1 MNKRKRWVAPVVAI
15 LVIAV
20 LIFALVRFVENRERR
35 AALASL
41 EKYETHTV
49 SLSDIVLKVQGSGPV
64 EAADT
69 TSVTAPQKGKV
80 ISVQAENGDRVK
92 SGDILVE
99 IELPDLEKEI
109 ASLRSELNSADL
121 NIRRL
126 TALTD
131 SRNLTSPVGGLIKAV
146 NVVRDDL
153 VDAVINEHGS
163 LILISVD
170 EKMLIRLAPSPS
182 GAGTVNPPAVVLALG
197 QSVEIEFG
205 EESTTGRVRE
215 ITTAGE
221 IIIEFADD
229 DFEIATEAIVRNQEG
244 VEAGR
249 GKTEINHP
257 FPVLALGGTVRSV
270 SVEVGDSIDAGDT
283 LLRLQENV
291 LTPDYVQALETRD
304 QLISDLNEKMALSE
318 RMTITAPT
326 YGIVSGLQLQ
336 ANDKI
341 TEDQTLCSL
350 IDDRKIELTMELD
363 ELDVPLIELG
373 QTASVT
379 LDALPG
385 KTYTAKV
392 TRISA
397 SSTYSGGVA
406 SYPVTVLFDDPIDV
420 LAGMSANASITI
432 VASSQV
438 PVIPLNA
445 MQTID
450 NRKYVLLAT
459 GLNADGT
466 LKENDVWR
474 DSLTEVTVGR
484 STNEGAEIISGVKA
498 GDKIAIAIQTSN
510 QPDFGFGG
518 GGGDGR
524 DQFTNVPNNQRPSTS
539 GR

>member
-1 MNKRKRWVAPVVAI
+1 MNKRKRWIAPVVTILIIAI
-15 LVIAV
+15 LALV
-20 LIFALVRFVENRERR
+20 LVRFVENRERR
-35 AALASL
+35 AAMASL
-41 EKYETHTV
+41 KKYETQTV
-49 SLSDIVLKVQGSGPV
+49 SLSDFVLKVQGSGPV
-64 EAADT
+64 EAADN
-69 TSVTAPQKGKV
+69 
-80 ISVQAENGDRVK
+80 ISVNVPQTGNVVAMQAENGDRVK
-92 SGDILVE
+92 SGDILAE

-131 SRNLTSPVGGLIKAV
+131 SRNLTSPVGGLIKTV
-146 NVVRDDL
+146 NVARDDL
-153 VDAVINEHGS
+153 VDAIINEHGS

-170 EKMLIRLAPSPS
+170 EKMLVRLAPSS
-182 GAGTVNPPAVVLALG
+182 SGTGAGNPPSAVLSLG
-197 QSVEIEFG
+197 QSVEIELG

-221 IIIEFADD
+221 TIIEFKDD
-229 DFEIATEAIVRNQEG
+229 NYEVGTEAIVRNQDG

-257 FPVLALGGTVRSV
+257 FPVLALGGTIRSV
-270 SVEVGDSIDAGDT
+270 SVEVGDSIDVGDT

-304 QLISDLNEKMALSE
+304 QLISDLTEKMALSE
-318 RMTITAPT
+318 RMAIIAPAD
-326 YGIVSGLQLQ
+326 GIVSGLQLQ
-336 ANDKI
+336 VNDKVN
-341 TEDQTLCSL
+341 EDQTICSL
-350 IDDRKIELTMELD
+350 IDDSRIELTMELD

-406 SYPVTVLFDDPIDV
+406 SYPVTVLFDDPSDV

-445 MQTID
+445 IQTID

-466 LKENDVWR
+466 LKENDAWR

-518 GGGDGR
+518 GGNGR
-524 DQFTNVPNNQRPSTS
+524 DPFTNVNR
-539 GR
+539 